1 MGIFKNLKNLST
13 LKDEI
18 KEAEITLLNLKKENY
33 SLDSEVKSN
42 SELLSNQTKMLE
54 QFKKEFEKENESD
67 RLKILSDTKSECD
80 GIKEKSSD
88 ELSEIIN
95 RIKKSQ
101 VEKYK
106 FEVQIKDLE
115 KQVVDLNEKIEMES
129 FGFYK
134 PKYDFASSLAYK
146 AQLASLIT
154 EQKSMVKNKDAVNYS
169 DNWMVNGSIAEGR
182 KMTNNNI
189 KQILRSFNNECEA
202 AINKVKY
209 NNLKIIEKRILK
221 AYEQLNKLNESNG
234 VSISPKYL
242 DLKTQEM
249 FLAYEYENKKQS
261 EKEELREQREKDREE
276 KALQREIDSQKK
288 IIDKDIKHY
297 ENIINELKT
306 KILNIENQ
314 SEINDLDSQINEL
327 LTKVSEKQSE
337 KEELDYRN
345 AHASA
350 GYVYIISNIGA
361 FGKDVVKIGVTRRL
375 EPLDRIN
382 ELSSAS
388 VPFKYDV
395 HALVFSYEAY
405 KLEKELHDYFDKNRV
420 NKVNGRKEFFKVTIE
435 EIEEKLKDYKELT
448 IDFTSQPEAEE
459 YRQTLSLLNEKQ
471 GI

>member
-18 KEAEITLLNLKKENY
+18 KEAEITLRNLKKENY

-67 RLKILSDTKSECD
+67 RLKIISDTKSECD

-88 ELSEIIN
+88 ELSEIID

-106 FEVQIKDLE
+106 LEVQIKDLE

-146 AQLASLIT
+146 AQLANLIT
-154 EQKSMVKNKDAVNYS
+154 EQKSMVKNKYAVNYS

>member
-1 MGIFKNLKNLST
+1 MLAKFKDN
-13 LKDEI
+13 
-18 KEAEITLLNLKKENY
+18 
-33 SLDSEVKSN
+33 
-42 SELLSNQTKMLE
+42 
-54 QFKKEFEKENESD
+54 FEKENETV
-67 RLKILSDTKSECD
+67 RLKMISDTKKECNE
-80 GIKEKSSD
+80 IKEKSSQ
-88 ELSEIIN
+88 ELQETVN
-95 RIKKSQ
+95 RIKTIQ

-106 FEVQIKDLE
+106 LEVQILSLE
-115 KQVVDLNEKIEMES
+115 KQVVDLKDQIEMES

-146 AQLASLIT
+146 AQLTSLIN
-154 EQKSMVKNKDAVNYS
+154 EQKNMVKNKTAVSYS
-169 DNWMVNGSIAEGR
+169 DNWTVNGSIAEGR

-249 FLAYEYENKKQS
+249 FLAYEYENKKQN
-261 EKEELREQREKDREE
+261 EKEELREQREKEREE

-297 ENIINELKT
+297 KNIINELKE
-306 KILNIENQ
+306 KILNLENQ
-314 SEINDLDSQINEL
+314 SEINDVNDQINEL
-327 LTKVSEKQSE
+327 VAKVSEKQSE

-395 HALVFSYEAY
+395 HALVFSYDAY
-405 KLEKELHDYFDKNRV
+405 KLEKELHDYFGKYRV
-420 NKVNGRKEFFKVTIE
+420 NKVNNRKEFFKVSIT

-448 IDFTSQPEAEE
+448 IDFTSQPEADE
-459 YRQTLSLLNEKQ
+459 YRQTMSLSSKN
-471 GI
+471 